1 MVKFPKLP
9 YVDDSYF
16 MQYCFD
22 YIVAPRVEVYE
33 NCGMHLNAE
42 TICNS
47 AVLLLLP
54 VSVTDKNEKAFKIRF
69 LPYTIPAFTWRQHAY
84 SSYVCILCFI
94 HVWT

>member
-69 LPYTIPAFTWRQHAY
+69 LPYTIPAFT
-84 SSYVCILCFI
+84 
-94 HVWT
+94 